1 MNATSSRLPYPLICS
16 TSLPASYPSPPPLDL
31 FSLCVDPKGF
41 PHRSSFLDVF
51 WCLGTNLIVFSFL
64 DHKFRRCI
72 SLPVTLTVL
81 RAVIGF
87 AAMAL
92 VESRVCSHSG
102 SIHSTHSAHW
112 STSASH
118 LPLYNARTSHPASSA
133 EALEQLSASFQSVDL
148 LELDDLGRHDNSTSP
163 CPARHKYRAR
173 KQTPPSLT
181 APRSSDDARQQPVN
195 LSARAR
201 NSDEKRSFHRWM
213 RSIRRRAMLRS
224 SVQGTAGSGLVQNGI
239 SNEPH
244 QEKLL
249 HPHRHR
255 KMSSDSS
262 LAFVTAVRSASVSL
276 ASMSALARSKRAHT
290 RSIARSRTERSSR
303 TSFAG
308 TRISEDSAIQE
319 LSVLS
324 DMASLQRAAQR
335 RRVLEELVSTEESY
349 IGDLRFLMNVRLY

>member
-1 MNATSSRLPYPLICS
+1 
-16 TSLPASYPSPPPLDL
+16 
-31 FSLCVDPKGF
+31 
-41 PHRSSFLDVF
+41 
-51 WCLGTNLIVFSFL
+51 
-64 DHKFRRCI
+64 
-72 SLPVTLTVL
+72 
-81 RAVIGF
+81 
-87 AAMAL
+87 MAL

-118 LPLYNARTSHPASSA
+118 LPLYNARTSHPASSV

-148 LELDDLGRHDNSTSP
+148 LELDDLGGQDIPTSP
-163 CPARHKYRAR
+163 CTVRHECRAR
-173 KQTPPSLT
+173 KQTPASLA
-181 APRSSDDARQQPVN
+181 APRSSEDARQRPVP
-195 LSARAR
+195 LSARAQ

-224 SVQGTAGSGLVQNGI
+224 SAQGTAGSGLVQNEI
-239 SNEPH
+239 SNEPR
-244 QEKLL
+244 QEKLVQPL
-249 HPHRHR
+249 QHR

-308 TRISEDSAIQE
+308 NRISEDSAIQDQ
-319 LSVLS
+319 SVLS

-349 IGDLRFLMNVRLY
+349 IGDLRFLMNVRLHLL